1 MLAEKKRDT
10 NVGVG
15 GGLALQLLGNVLQA
29 QGGAMVVIGLVL
41 LLVGLVLFIWGCMS
55 YCEGKGYSKWL
66 GLLGLLSIIGLLVLV
81 LLPDRHKGLSRGTR
95 LG

>member
-1 MLAEKKRDT
+1 MLAEKKRET
-10 NVGVG
+10 NIGVRIG
-15 GGLALQLLGNVLQA
+15 FVVQLLGNVLQA
-29 QGGAMVVIGLVL
+29 RGGALVAIGLVL
-41 LLVGLVLFIWGCMS
+41 VLVGLVIFIWGCMS

-81 LLPDRHKGLSRGTR
+81 FLPDRYRSLSQGTR